1 MSKLKKH
8 SFVDID
14 IRLQVERFSI
24 TLQELVQHRNNE
36 VCNNTVSFLVFDGM
50 FVFQFVRMWYN
61 LNLSISSKN
70 CFEPGENGLTNYI
83 YNVLALM

>member
-8 SFVDID
+8 GFVDID

-36 VCNNTVSFLVFDGM
+36 VCHDTASFIVYDGNIIC
-50 FVFQFVRMWYN
+50 FVFCVTHFPLRSQP
-61 LNLSISSKN
+61 
-70 CFEPGENGLTNYI
+70 FE
-83 YNVLALM
+83 ALKGF